1 MRLDKFLRISFHKKV
16 SMRKIFEKQKL
27 KRNVSALVVAGI
39 IIVGGYVI
47 RRAINNKS
55 KVNNIENNLESNL

>member
-1 MRLDKFLRISFHKKV
+1 
-16 SMRKIFEKQKL
+16 MRKIFEKQKL

-47 RRAINNKS
+47 RRAVNNKS
-55 KVNNIENNLESNL
+55 KANNIENNLESNV